1 MYEHERVA
9 DVRRELLL
17 VLHELVKNL
26 LLGDFGL
33 VVEVLEGRV
42 LDFERVMNLRLQRV
56 GIVIELVD
64 LKADF

>member
-1 MYEHERVA
+1 MYEHKRVA

-17 VLHELVKNL
+17 VLHELIKNL

-33 VVEVLEGRV
+33 VVEVLECRV
-42 LDFERVMNLRLQRV
+42 LDFERVMDLSLQRV

-64 LKADF
+64 LEADL